1 MSLLLFL
8 LACGTN
14 QYAEPDP
21 ELACESL
28 ETSLAQDSCRHDAM
42 IALVSTE
49 YERAITLATEI
60 QDPIVRGAAIIRWI
74 ETHKAALPVEAGQS
88 LCALLPMNTE
98 RGACVR
104 RFSAAHLQR

>member
-8 LACGTN
+8 LACGGHQNT
-14 QYAEPDP
+14 EPEVEILCE
-21 ELACESL
+21 ELS
-28 ETSLAQDSCRHDAM
+28 TSFAQDTCRHDAL
-42 IALVSTE
+42 AKLAPAQ
-49 YERAITLATEI
+49 YESAILLASEI

-74 ETHKAALPVEAGQS
+74 ETHKTNLPVDAGQS